1 VESRRAAAGL
11 GVVATQAIDRPR
23 TTRPA
28 FVLPQPRLVI
38 GTLSV
43 GLFLIVWQIAGSN
56 EIVRSSLISYPT
68 QILGAFA
75 DFVRSGEL
83 ASNALVTLREFA
95 EGFAAAVAG
104 GVAIGLVFALNRP
117 LRYLIEPLFVA
128 LNMAPMVAFVPLLI
142 VLCGIDEFSK
152 VVTVFLSAFIP
163 IAINTTTGITQ
174 VHESWVRALR
184 ALGARKHEIVL
195 KAMLPGA
202 LPAILTGIRL
212 GIGRGIVVL
221 IAAEMTVSLHGIGR
235 LIQVYGSGE
244 NVAKIF
250 VLVAVVA
257 GFGFCAASALG
268 LLEQRVASWPGMAM
282 SSEDRL
288 GRGPAKGWYRRH
300 ERVVLGVT
308 GVLVLLAVWEFAVHQ
323 GLLTAISVSSPSRI
337 AVAFVHQ
344 WQSGAIIADLRF
356 SMFEFVA
363 GFGLALV
370 VGLGLGVSMGL
381 YSTVEYAVDPFV
393 WIVYSSPMIAFYP
406 LLVIWLGFGTATV
419 VAVTFLLSFV
429 SIVVNTVAAV
439 HAVDPQLVRAIR
451 AYGGK
456 QRDII
461 VKVILPSS
469 LPLVL
474 AGVRI
479 GLGRA
484 FLGVVLGEMFGANH
498 GFGYDI
504 AFYAN
509 QMQTTNV
516 FVSLIILIA
525 IGWTIN
531 QLSVLLENR
540 LLAWRRA

>member
-1 VESRRAAAGL
+1 MESRRARAGL
-11 GVVATQAIDRPR
+11 GV
-23 TTRPA
+23 A
-28 FVLPQPRLVI
+28 FILPQPRFVI
-38 GTLSV
+38 GALSV
-43 GLFLIVWQIAGSN
+43 GLVLIVWQVVGAN

-68 QILGAFA
+68 QIAGAFG
-75 DFVRSGEL
+75 DFVRTGEL

-95 EGFAAAVAG
+95 EGFAAAVVG

-117 LRYLIEPLFVA
+117 LRYLFEPMFVA

-142 VLCGIDEFSK
+142 VLCGIGELSK

-174 VHESWVRALR
+174 VHESWIRALR
-184 ALGARKHEIVL
+184 ALGANRREIVM

-202 LPAILTGIRL
+202 LPAIMTGIRL

-235 LIQVYGSGE
+235 LIQVYSSGD

-257 GFGFCAASALG
+257 AFGYGAATALR
-268 LLEQRVASWPGMAM
+268 LLEQRIASWPGVAM
-282 SSEDRL
+282 SGEDRR
-288 GRGPAKGWYRRH
+288 GRGPGN
-300 ERVVLGVT
+300 ERWLLGIA
-308 GVLVLLAVWEFAVHQ
+308 GAAGLLALWEFVVNHGILA
-323 GLLTAISVSSPSRI
+323 AISVSSPSRI
-337 AVAFVHQ
+337 AVAFAHQ
-344 WQSGAIIADLRF
+344 WQSGAILHDLQF
-356 SMFEFVA
+356 SMFEFA
-363 GFGLALV
+363 LGFGLALV
-370 VGLGLGVSMGL
+370 VGIVLGISMGL
-381 YSTVEYAVDPFV
+381 YSTVEYAIDPFV

-469 LPLVL
+469 MPLVL

-498 GFGYDI
+498 GFGYEI

-509 QMQTTNV
+509 QMQSANV
-516 FVSLIILIA
+516 FVSLFVLIA
-525 IGWTIN
+525 IGFALN

-540 LLAWRRA
+540 LLSWRRA

>member
-1 VESRRAAAGL
+1 MGTHA
-11 GVVATQAIDRPR
+11 
-23 TTRPA
+23 
-28 FVLPQPRLVI
+28 RLIV

-43 GLFLIVWQIAGSN
+43 GFVLIVWQIVGSN
-56 EIVRSSLISYPT
+56 EIVRSALISYPT
-68 QILGAFA
+68 QIFGAFV
-75 DFVRSGEL
+75 DFCRSGEL
-83 ASNALVTLREFA
+83 ASNALVSLREFA
-95 EGFAAAVAG
+95 AGFAAAVAG

-117 LRYLIEPLFVA
+117 LRYLFEPLFVA

-142 VLCGIDEFSK
+142 VLCGIGEFSK
-152 VVTVFLSAFIP
+152 SVTVFLSAFIP

-184 ALGARKHEIVL
+184 ALGARKHEIVM

-202 LPAILTGIRL
+202 LPAIMTGIRL

-235 LIQVYGSGE
+235 LIQVYSSGD

-257 GFGFCAASALG
+257 AFGYGCAAALS
-268 LLEQRVASWPGMAM
+268 LLQRRLASWPGVAI
-282 SSEDRL
+282 SSE
-288 GRGPAKGWYRRH
+288 GRRGQAADSWYHRN
-300 ERVVLGVT
+300 EQWVLGIA
-308 GVLVLLAVWEFAVHQ
+308 GAAALLVAWELAVDR
-323 GLLTAISVSSPSRI
+323 GLLTALSVSSPSRI
-337 AVAFVHQ
+337 ALAFAKELG
-344 WQSGAIIADLRF
+344 SGALLTDLRVT
-356 SMFEFVA
+356 MFELVA
-363 GFGLALV
+363 GFGLALL
-370 VGLGLGVSMGL
+370 VGGVLGIGMGL
-381 YSTVEYAVDPFV
+381 YSTVEYAIDPFV

-419 VAVTFLLSFV
+419 IAVTFLLSFV

-439 HAVDPQLVRAIR
+439 HAVDPQLIRAIR

-461 VKVILPSS
+461 FKVVLPSS

-479 GLGRA
+479 ALGRA
-484 FLGVVLGEMFGANH
+484 FLGVVLGEMFGANQ

-525 IGWTIN
+525 IGWTLN
-531 QLSVLLENR
+531 QLSVALENR